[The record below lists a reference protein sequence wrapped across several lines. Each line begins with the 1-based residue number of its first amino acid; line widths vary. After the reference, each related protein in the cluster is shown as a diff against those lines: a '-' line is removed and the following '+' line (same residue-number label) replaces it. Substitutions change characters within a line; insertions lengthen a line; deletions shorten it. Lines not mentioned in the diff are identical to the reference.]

1 MSQAAATG
9 AATGPNT
16 PSAAP
21 RVSDAPV
28 HVPARRSQAR
38 RRLLRPLLMLG
49 GIAIVAVGSMMFWLH
64 GGRFVSIDNAYVRA
78 AKLSLS
84 TDVSGI
90 VAEVIV
96 REGQRMKKGDFLLR
110 LDSRK
115 FQIALDGALA
125 AQITAELTI
134 NSMKRDYQRMLKD
147 IEVRQAQLANNQA
160 GLDRATNLVGTGAT
174 TRATHDS
181 ARFAVQADLA
191 AVEALRTQAEV
202 QLAKLN
208 NDPELDPAKSGL
220 YRQAAAQVD
229 EARRQL
235 EQSVIRAPFDGVVT
249 QVDSVQPG
257 MYLAAATAA
266 FGIVSSERIW
276 IDANPKETEIT
287 NVRLGNPVKVTV
299 DTYPG
304 RKWQGTVCSISP
316 NSGAEFS
323 ILPAQNTSGNW
334 VKVVQRITLRV
345 CIERNA
351 DDPDLRSGM
360 SVIAEIDTG
369 HKREWRELLPQ

>member
-1 MSQAAATG
+1 MSQAT
-9 AATGPNT
+9 ATGPNSVPAT
-16 PSAAP
+16 P
-21 RVSDAPV
+21 RVSDAPAQ
-28 HVPARRSQAR
+28 VPVRTRSHAR

-49 GIAIVAVGSMMFWLH
+49 GIAVVIVGSLMFWLH
-64 GGRFVSIDNAYVRA
+64 GGRYVSIDNAYIRA

-90 VAEVIV
+90 VGEVSV
-96 REGQRMKKGDFLLR
+96 REGQRVKKGDVLLR
-110 LDSRK
+110 LDPRK
-115 FQIALDGALA
+115 FQIALDGAIA
-125 AQITAELTI
+125 NQITAELTI
-134 NSMKRDYQRMLKD
+134 NSMKRDYHRMLRD

-160 GLDRATNLVGTGAT
+160 ALDRAANLVGSGAT
-174 TRATHDS
+174 TRATHDT

-235 EQSVIRAPFDGVVT
+235 EQSVIRAPFDGTVT

-266 FGIVSSERIW
+266 FGIVSSERVW

-287 NVRLGNPVKVTV
+287 HVRLGNPVKVTV

-345 CIERNA
+345 CIDRKP

-369 HKREWRELLPQ
+369 HKRELAELWPH

>member
-1 MSQAAATG
+1 MSQAT
-9 AATGPNT
+9 ATGPNSV
-16 PSAAP
+16 PAAP
-21 RVSDAPV
+21 RVSDAP
-28 HVPARRSQAR
+28 AQAAIRTRSHAR

-49 GIAIVAVGSMMFWLH
+49 GIAVVVVGSLMFWLH
-64 GGRFVSIDNAYVRA
+64 GGRYVSIDNAYIRA

-90 VAEVIV
+90 VAEVTV
-96 REGQRMKKGDFLLR
+96 REGQRVKKGDVLLR
-110 LDSRK
+110 LDPRK
-115 FQIALDGALA
+115 FQSAVDGAVA
-125 AQITAELTI
+125 NQITAELTI
-134 NSMKRDYQRMLKD
+134 NSMKRDYHRMLRD

-174 TRATHDS
+174 TRATHDT

-191 AVEALRTQAEV
+191 AVEALRTLAEV

-208 NDPELDPAKSGL
+208 NDPDLDPAKSGL

-235 EQSVIRAPFDGVVT
+235 EQSVIHAPFDGTVT
-249 QVDSVQPG
+249 QVDTVQPG

-266 FGIVSSERIW
+266 FGIVSSERVW

-287 NVRLGNPVKVTV
+287 HVHLGNPVKVTV

-345 CIERNA
+345 CIDRRP

-360 SVIAEIDTG
+360 SVIAEIDSG

>member
-1 MSQAAATG
+1 MSQAT
-9 AATGPNT
+9 TPGP
-16 PSAAP
+16 SMAAAP
-21 RVSDAPV
+21 RAADATAPIRV
-28 HVPARRSQAR
+28 RPRVR
-38 RRLLRPLLMLG
+38 RRLARPLLMLG
-49 GIAIVAVGSMMFWLH
+49 GIVLVAAASLYFWLH
-64 GGRFVSIDNAYVRA
+64 GGRFVSVDNAYVRA

-90 VAEVIV
+90 VAEVAV
-96 REGQRMKKGDFLLR
+96 HEGQRVARGDVLLR
-110 LDSRK
+110 LDPKK

-125 AQITAELTI
+125 NQLTAELTI
-134 NSMKRDYQRMLKD
+134 NSMKRDYQRMLRD
-147 IEVRQAQLANNQA
+147 IEVREAQMANNQA
-160 GLDRATNLVGTGAT
+160 ALERALNLVGTGAT
-174 TRATHDS
+174 TRAVFDS
-181 ARFAVQADLA
+181 ARFAVQADAA
-191 AVEALRTQAEV
+191 AVESLRTQAQV

-208 NDPELDPAKSGL
+208 NDPDLEPAKSAL

-235 EQSVIRAPFDGVVT
+235 EQSIIRAPFDGIVT

-266 FGIVSSERIW
+266 FGIVSTEKLW
-276 IDANPKETEIT
+276 IDANPKETELT
-287 NVRLGNPVKVTV
+287 HVRIGNPATVTV

-304 RKWQGTVCSISP
+304 RVWHGTVCSISP

-345 CIERNA
+345 CIERKA
-351 DDPDLRSGM
+351 DDPDLRAGM
-360 SVIAEIDTG
+360 SVIADIDTG
-369 HKREWRELLPQ
+369 HRRALADLWPY

>member
-1 MSQAAATG
+1 MSQATTSSTT
-9 AATGPNT
+9 TGPT
-16 PSAAP
+16 TTGPTTT
-21 RVSDAPV
+21 R
-28 HVPARRSQAR
+28 RRSHAS
-38 RRLLRPLLMLG
+38 RRLLRLVLMLG
-49 GIAIVAVGSMMFWLH
+49 GIAVVVVAAFSFWLH
-64 GGRFVSIDNAYVRA
+64 GGRYVSIDNAYIRA

-84 TDVSGI
+84 TDVAGI
-90 VAEVIV
+90 VADIAV
-96 REGQRMKKGDFLLR
+96 REGQRVRKGEVLLR
-110 LDSRK
+110 LDPRK

-125 AQITAELTI
+125 NLKQAELTI
-134 NSMKRDYQRMLKD
+134 DSMKRDYQRMLRD
-147 IEVRQAQLANNQA
+147 IEVRQAQMANNEA
-160 GLDRATNLVGTGAT
+160 ALERATNLVGSGAT
-174 TRATHDS
+174 TRAIFDT
-181 ARFAVQADLA
+181 ARFAVQADAA

-208 NDPELDPAKSGL
+208 NDTNLDPRQSAL
-220 YRQAAAQVD
+220 YRQAMAQVD

-235 EQSVIRAPFDGVVT
+235 EQSTIRAPFDGIVT
-249 QVDSVQPG
+249 QVDSTQPG

-266 FGIVSSERIW
+266 FGIVSTDRVW

-287 NVRLGNPVKVTV
+287 HVRLGNPATVTV

-304 RKWQGTVCSISP
+304 RKWQGKVCAISP

-345 CIERNA
+345 CIDRQE
-351 DDPDLRSGM
+351 DDPDLRAGM

-369 HKREWRELLPQ
+369 HKRVLREILPQ